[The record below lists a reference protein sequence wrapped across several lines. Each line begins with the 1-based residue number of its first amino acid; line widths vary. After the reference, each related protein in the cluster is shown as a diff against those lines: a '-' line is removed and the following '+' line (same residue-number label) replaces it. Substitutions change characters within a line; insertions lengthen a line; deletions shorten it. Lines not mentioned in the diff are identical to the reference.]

1 MNKNKIKSVLLDLNN
16 NSGTHS
22 PSILTIQN
30 KIKDFH
36 VEIDGCFL
44 SNPYATNL
52 FMDNFNKD
60 LIKTGKI
67 RDLLEFYPPQNH
79 IVAKSLEKV
88 LNIPSKN
95 IFVGNG
101 AIEIIQAVIHKFV
114 KRKICVII
122 PTFSSYYEFVEND
135 KELIYYHLK
144 KDNEYKLDVADYV
157 KFIKQN
163 KPDTIVIINPNNP
176 NGAYL
181 SNQDFHYLLN
191 ELSFVENII
200 IDESFIHF
208 AYNDNNLDL
217 LSSEDLV
224 LKNKNLIIIKS
235 MSKDFG
241 IAGLRA
247 GYAIMNENRV
257 SSLLKN
263 GFLWNVSGLTDYFF
277 RLYSQNKFISDYEKI
292 RKKYIVHT
300 NHFFNELKSIN
311 GINVLPSKANF
322 ALVELNNGMSS
333 SEFFIDL
340 LVDHKIYVRDCS
352 DKIGLDG
359 EYVRIASRSFDENEI
374 IINSIRKMF

>member
-1 MNKNKIKSVLLDLNN
+1 MNKKEIKSILFELKKT
-16 NSGTHS
+16 SGTHS
-22 PSILTIQN
+22 PSISTIQDN
-30 KIKDFH
+30 IKDFH

-67 RDLLEFYPPQNH
+67 RDLLEFYPPQNQ
-79 IVAKSLEKV
+79 VVSKSLEKV

-144 KDNEYKLDVADYV
+144 KDNEYKLDAEDYV

-181 SNQDFHYLLN
+181 SNKDFHYLLS

-208 AYNDNNLDL
+208 AYDDDNLDL

-224 LKNKNLIIIKS
+224 LENKNLIIIKS

-311 GINVLPSKANF
+311 EINVLPSKANF